1 MRFVKIPEERVGVL
15 VGTNGDV
22 KKRLEEKTGT
32 TIDIDSESGDVT
44 IDDSKAE
51 DPILALKCAD
61 TVKAMGRGF
70 SPEKAMNLLSD
81 DVYFTLID
89 IRDYVGKEKKHVRR
103 VRGRII
109 GRRGKTRRLIEEL
122 TGVYMSVYGNTIGI
136 IGGRVEMGVA
146 VHAIELLLLGSE
158 HATVYGFLEKK
169 RREIEMAEM
178 GF

>member
-51 DPILALKCAD
+51 DPILVLKCAD
-61 TVKAMGRGF
+61 MVKAMGRGF

-89 IRDYVGKEKKHVRR
+89 IRDFVGKEKKHIRR

-109 GRRGKTRRLIEEL
+109 GQRGKTRRLIEEL

-146 VHAIELLLLGSE
+146 VHAIELLLSGSE

-169 RREIEMAEM
+169 RREIEMAKM

>member
-1 MRFVKIPEERVGVL
+1 MRFVKIPQERVGVL
-15 VGTNGDV
+15 VGTNGDI

-51 DPILALKCAD
+51 DPLLVLKCAD
-61 TVKAMGRGF
+61 MVKAMGRGF

-81 DVYFTLID
+81 DIYFTLLD
-89 IRDYVGKEKKHVRR
+89 IRDYVGKEKKHIRR
-103 VRGRII
+103 IRGRVI
-109 GRRGKTRRLIEEL
+109 GQRGKARRLIEEL
-122 TGVYMSVYGNTIGI
+122 TGVYMSVYGNTIGV

-146 VHAIELLLLGSE
+146 VYAIELLLSGSE

-169 RREIEMAEM
+169 RREIEIAKM